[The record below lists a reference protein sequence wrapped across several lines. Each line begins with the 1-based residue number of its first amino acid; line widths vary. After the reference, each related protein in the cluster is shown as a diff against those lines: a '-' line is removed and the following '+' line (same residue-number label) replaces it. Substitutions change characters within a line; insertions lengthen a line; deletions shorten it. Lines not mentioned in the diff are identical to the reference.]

1 MSLLERL
8 CKEMEQNPELGRK
21 FLEKLMEVEPRL
33 SLAFQIERL
42 ISEIRQLAEGL
53 FKLREDFNR
62 EITSLREEQGKV
74 WDEIAKLR
82 EDFNRMLKVIE
93 GLQRDYRAIERR
105 LEESFLSLNEA
116 MIRGFWGTE

>member
-62 EITSLREEQGKV
+62 EITSLMEEQGKV
-74 WDEIAKLR
+74 WDEIAK
-82 EDFNRMLKVIE
+82 
-93 GLQRDYRAIERR
+93 
-105 LEESFLSLNEA
+105 
-116 MIRGFWGTE
+116 T